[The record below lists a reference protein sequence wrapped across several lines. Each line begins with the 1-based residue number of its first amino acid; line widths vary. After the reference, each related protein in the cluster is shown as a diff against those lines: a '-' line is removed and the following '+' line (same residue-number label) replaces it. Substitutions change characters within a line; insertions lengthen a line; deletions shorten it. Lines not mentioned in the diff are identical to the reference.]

1 MSGGVVRRQLTAA
14 LLATTCLVLAA
25 CAGPDTG
32 SGSSST
38 QGSDGTKDSN
48 VTLGVAMIDLT
59 APFFVRMQQAGTKAA
74 GDYGVEAVWQSAEG
88 NLEKQIGIVE
98 NFIRQKVD
106 VILINAVDDKGIL
119 PAIRKAQDAGI
130 PVVMMA
136 NDIKD
141 PYVYRTLYPDYDNMA
156 MQARVLGTTLGGKGK
171 VALLIGTRGNSVSD
185 SREAGFVDAM
195 KKEFPG
201 IQVVAIQPSDWDPAK
216 GRSIGETLL
225 TQHPDLAA
233 ISSVTDPVLLAAMS
247 AARSAGKTDVKW
259 VGYDGDAE
267 MHPMLNDGSMLVDV
281 LTGAERVGYWNI
293 AVGTR
298 VARGE
303 KLPKALYL
311 PTFFVTSEKTA
322 ADLAAKGLK
331 IESITPEK
339 AIEAAQDY
347 AEQFGPDVPPEKL
360 NQGTK
365 GRVS

>member
-1 MSGGVVRRQLTAA
+1 MRRFATA
-14 LLATTCLVLAA
+14 LLATTCLVLTA
-25 CAGPDTG
+25 CSGPDTG
-32 SGSSST
+32 STPSS
-38 QGSDGTKDSN
+38 QGSDGAKDSN
-48 VTLGVAMIDLT
+48 ITLGVAMIDLT
-59 APFFVRMQQAGTKAA
+59 APFFVKMQQAGTKAA
-74 GDYGVEAVWQSAEG
+74 ADYGVKAVWQSAEG
-88 NLEKQIGIVE
+88 NLEKQLGIVE

-119 PAIRKAQDAGI
+119 PAIRKAEAAGI

-136 NDIKD
+136 NDIQD

-156 MQARVLGTTLGGKGK
+156 MQARVLATSLGGKGK

-185 SREAGFVDAM
+185 SREAGFVDTL

-201 IQVVAIQPSDWDPAK
+201 VQLVAVQPSDWDPAK

-225 TQHPDLAA
+225 TQHADLAG

-247 AARSAGKTDVKW
+247 AARSAGKTNLKW

-267 MHPMLNDGSMLVDV
+267 MHPMLNDGSMLLDV

-298 VARGE
+298 VARGVT
-303 KLPKALYL
+303 LPKALYL

-322 ADLAAKGLK
+322 ADLAAKGVTMK
-331 IESITPEK
+331 SITPE
-339 AIEAAQDY
+339 AAVAAAQDY
-347 AEQFGPDVPPEKL
+347 AEQFGPNVPPEQL

-365 GRVS
+365 GRVG